1 MATDQV
7 AIYRPQTQSAPADYV
22 LSTTQDIQLETVV
35 ASFDG
40 TGSSG
45 AFLPA
50 LQIVLPSG
58 VVAGTY
64 VDQNTPVT
72 QGGSAAV
79 TFGPFLRGVTS
90 GNAPG
95 KITSIASSDGSVKVT
110 NGTGPA
116 VNLSI
121 QTTTFVNVQKQADQ
135 SVSSST
141 VLQNDTELFFATT
154 TNAVYAFDFWP
165 VYGSPV
171 GGGGPDIKLTLGDS
185 ATQSG
190 WILQQGW
197 STADAITSSALLFG
211 NTSAFTYGT
220 GQLNRVAHLQGTWV
234 SPGGGTFQVQWA
246 QNTSNGNPTIMRA
259 GSLLRYTRLL

>member
-22 LSTTQDIQLETVV
+22 LSTTQDIQLETVT
-35 ASFDG
+35 ALFDG

-58 VVAGTY
+58 VIAGTY
-64 VDQNTPVT
+64 VDQNTPVSV
-72 QGGSAAV
+72 GGSAAV

-95 KITSIASSDGSVKVT
+95 KITSVASSDGSVIVT
-110 NGTGPA
+110 GGTGPA

-121 QTTTFVNVQKQADQ
+121 QTTTFVNVTKTADQ
-135 SVSSST
+135 SVAGST
-141 VLQNDTELFFATT
+141 VLVNDTQLSFSTVTAG
-154 TNAVYAFDFWP
+154 VYVFDFWP

-171 GGGGPDIKLTLGDS
+171 GSAGPDIKITLGDS
-185 ATQSG
+185 ATQAG

-211 NTSAFTYGT
+211 NTSLFTYGT
-220 GQLNRVAHLQGTWV
+220 GVLNRVAHLQGTWV

-246 QNTSNGNPTIMRA
+246 QNTSNANATIMRA
-259 GSLLRYTRLL
+259 GSLLRYTRLA

>member
-90 GNAPG
+90 GTPSSA
-95 KITSIASSDGSVKVT
+95 ITSVTSSDGSVSVT
-110 NGTGPA
+110 NGTGP
-116 VNLSI
+116 VVDLSI
-121 QTTTFVNVQKQADQ
+121 ETATWNQVILQADQ
-135 SVSSST
+135 SYVSTTVQVAVPGITFNTTAGKSYAFELYVAYANPTGNTAGGLKTSIGEDSTARGWVSVWGWTSGGTILSSAFLYALTTTVSTANITADRTVVFKGTHTGNGSPWIMKCAQNVSDPTAVVLRAGT
-141 VLQNDTELFFATT
+141 VLR
-154 TNAVYAFDFWP
+154 W
-165 VYGSPV
+165 
-171 GGGGPDIKLTLGDS
+171 
-185 ATQSG
+185 
-190 WILQQGW
+190 
-197 STADAITSSALLFG
+197 
-211 NTSAFTYGT
+211 
-220 GQLNRVAHLQGTWV
+220 
-234 SPGGGTFQVQWA
+234 FQV
-246 QNTSNGNPTIMRA
+246 TH
-259 GSLLRYTRLL
+259 